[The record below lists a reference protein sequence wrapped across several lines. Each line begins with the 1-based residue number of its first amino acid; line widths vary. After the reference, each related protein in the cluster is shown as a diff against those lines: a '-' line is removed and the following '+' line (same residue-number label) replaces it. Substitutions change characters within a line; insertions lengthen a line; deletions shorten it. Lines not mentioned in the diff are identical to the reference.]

1 MGMYEIKTRTCEA
14 KNFFA
19 GDFPTLTESGT
30 AGEALAEHTPVTKD
44 SDGKI
49 VAVAAASG
57 SGENATEA
65 TTGDVIGITAAEAAE
80 DEPVVYYMTGEFFEE
95 ALNMP
100 EGVTVEDIKEP
111 LRKLSIFLRT
121 LG

>member
-1 MGMYEIKTRTCEA
+1 MGMYEIETRTCEP

-30 AGEALAEHTPVTKD
+30 AGEALEEHTPVTKD

-57 SGENATEA
+57 SGASAVEA
-65 TTGDVIGITAAEAAE
+65 TTGNVIGITAAGAAKN
-80 DEPVVYYMTGEFFEE
+80 EPVVYYLTGEFFKE
-95 ALNMP
+95 AINLP
-100 EGVTVEDIKEP
+100 EDVTVEDIKEP
-111 LRKLSIFLRT
+111 LRKLSIFLRE